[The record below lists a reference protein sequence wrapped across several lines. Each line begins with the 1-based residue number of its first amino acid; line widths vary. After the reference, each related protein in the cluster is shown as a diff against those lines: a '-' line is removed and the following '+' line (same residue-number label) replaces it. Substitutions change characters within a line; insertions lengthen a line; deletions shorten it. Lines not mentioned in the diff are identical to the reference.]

1 MTFDNTTIILVEPQG
16 PLNIGAVCR
25 AMMNFGFSRLKLVN
39 PCQGYRSREARKMAL
54 KSLPILENAE
64 IHQDLISALKGCHC
78 AFGTTRRSGKYRQ
91 NFLTPETAGK
101 KIAELPDDIKCA
113 IVLGREDNGLTTSE
127 LSLCQYFVAIST
139 HNAFPSMNLSHALT
153 VCLYEISKHGIKNPL
168 KKTFSGD
175 LADISKIER
184 MYAHMKQ
191 TLLSIDFL
199 NSENPD
205 HILRTFRRIFGRA
218 VLETREVNIIHGL
231 MNRID
236 WTEGQRRKAGNGQK
250 KNKKQGLRMF
260 LCPMRNCLNKPI
272 GPMNSLGNRS
282 VLYQNRLRRL
292 RPRRTGLFSGKGIL
306 KKAWGSLSA
315 ASLISTNKVREKP
328 KR

>member
-54 KSLPILENAE
+54 KSLPILETAE

-91 NFLTPETAGK
+91 DFIPPETAGE
-101 KIAELPDDIKCA
+101 KIAELPDKIKCA

-139 HNAFPSMNLSHALT
+139 HHAFPSMNLSHALT
-153 VCLYEISKHGIKNPL
+153 VCLYEISKQGIKNPS
-168 KKTFSGD
+168 KKSFSHNLTDISKGD
-175 LADISKIER
+175 PADISEIER

-218 VLETREVNIIHGL
+218 VLETRDINIIHGL

-236 WTEGQRRKAGNGQK
+236 WTEGQRRKADNG
-250 KNKKQGLRMF
+250 
-260 LCPMRNCLNKPI
+260 
-272 GPMNSLGNRS
+272 
-282 VLYQNRLRRL
+282 
-292 RPRRTGLFSGKGIL
+292 
-306 KKAWGSLSA
+306 
-315 ASLISTNKVREKP
+315 
-328 KR
+328 